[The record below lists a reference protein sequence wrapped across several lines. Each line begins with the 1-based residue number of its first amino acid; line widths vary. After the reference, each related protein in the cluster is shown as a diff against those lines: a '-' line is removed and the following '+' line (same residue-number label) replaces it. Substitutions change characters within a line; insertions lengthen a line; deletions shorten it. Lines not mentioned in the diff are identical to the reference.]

1 MKECFELLGPIAI
14 SFAHDSWFI
23 THHHLASSLSKLSS
37 TQVYGSIILG
47 SSLYKNLSAQLSNAV
62 ESSAELVLDLLSLAL
77 VFQLT
82 RSAGFVVPEILQV
95 PWFLDEGCQPD
106 AGFRDVRRKA
116 AAVLGSRKKYG

>member
-1 MKECFELLGPIAI
+1 MRLKALLNNRLLLG
-14 SFAHDSWFI
+14 
-23 THHHLASSLSKLSS
+23 L
-37 TQVYGSIILG
+37 
-47 SSLYKNLSAQLSNAV
+47 LY
-62 ESSAELVLDLLSLAL
+62 LVL

-82 RSAGFVVPEILQV
+82 WTARFVVPEILQV